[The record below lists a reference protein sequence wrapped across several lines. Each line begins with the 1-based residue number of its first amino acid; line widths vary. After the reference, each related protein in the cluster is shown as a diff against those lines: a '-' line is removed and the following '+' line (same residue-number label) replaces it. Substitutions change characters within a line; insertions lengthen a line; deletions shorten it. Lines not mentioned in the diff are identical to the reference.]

1 MSEAGPAIRFRRED
15 GTPVDLAGVMAG
27 TPPPDLVLV
36 WSDPHE
42 LLART
47 LAGGG
52 DGHAALSGWVRDIRL
67 HLVAARGAG
76 ACAFRPAD
84 DRAPPPDPLWLA
96 AAALML
102 ATDAEAGA
110 LLSELEGAAPRPRPD
125 PLALIL
131 DRAPRGTPDLAAALA
146 LAQEQMVQLQE
157 TLEVYYRDGETLRAE
172 LARLRRSPLRRLA
185 APLRRLAGRR

>member
-1 MSEAGPAIRFRRED
+1 VSDGTPVARFRRGD
-15 GTPVDLAGVMAG
+15 GTPVDLAEVMAG
-27 TPPPDLVLV
+27 APPPGLVLV
-36 WSDPHE
+36 WSDPRD

-47 LAGGG
+47 LEGGG
-52 DGHAALSGWVRDIRL
+52 DGRATLADWMRDIRL
-67 HLVAARGAG
+67 HLVAARTAG

-84 DRAPPPDPLWLA
+84 DLAPPPDPLWLA

-102 ATDAEAGA
+102 AAEPEAGA
-110 LLSELEGAAPRPRPD
+110 LLAELGAPAGPD

-131 DRAPRGTPDLAAALA
+131 DRAARATPDLAAALA
-146 LAQEQMVQLQE
+146 LAQEQMAQLQE